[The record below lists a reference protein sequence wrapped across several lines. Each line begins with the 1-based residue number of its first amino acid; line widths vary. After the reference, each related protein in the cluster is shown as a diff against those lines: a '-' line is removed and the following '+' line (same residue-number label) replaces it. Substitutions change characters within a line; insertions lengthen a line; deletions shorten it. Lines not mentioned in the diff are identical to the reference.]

1 MRSLFF
7 SLLGI
12 SGVVVLWFVL
22 CAVYPPAIIPPPR
35 SVFHALGDVVAD
47 GYFMADLQV
56 TLWRVV
62 GSFAASLVVGTILG
76 ILAGLRKELL
86 DMLHPVMVLAESAP
100 PVAWLV
106 IAILLFGMGSAPS
119 FMVGLS
125 AAVPI
130 FFFNTVSA
138 VKGLDR
144 DLIEMAVAYKVR
156 RSKLFVSV
164 YLPGILMSSIAA
176 SSASLSVIWRVIIM
190 AEAFTAARGFGPRL
204 WGAYLYSDA
213 DVVYAYIVLIVLLG
227 FSLEYGVIRPGVNML
242 KSKLRIERD
251 GK

>member
-1 MRSLFF
+1 
-7 SLLGI
+7 
-12 SGVVVLWFVL
+12 
-22 CAVYPPAIIPPPR
+22 
-35 SVFHALGDVVAD
+35 
-47 GYFMADLQV
+47 
-56 TLWRVV
+56 
-62 GSFAASLVVGTILG
+62 
-76 ILAGLRKELL
+76 
-86 DMLHPVMVLAESAP
+86 MVLAESAP